1 MEPITIYKNERFGEI
16 RTMVTDTGISLFC
29 LNDVCHIL
37 DIGNVVMTKSTLNPE
52 GIVTT
57 TGVVNILKRADGT
70 IFERMGEL
78 FFVTE
83 ANLYKVI
90 FQSRMPE
97 AKAFTDWVTREV
109 LPSLHKSGGYIV
121 SKEDETPEMLMER
134 ALLVAKEAIERQK
147 QILKAKDEELERMKR
162 QLDNQA
168 PIIAYANEVLTS
180 TSAHTTTSIGA
191 QFNMSAVILNRLL
204 VKAGFLRRTS
214 TGYSLT
220 AKYQGQNYSVVETF
234 KYEGSDGGNR
244 SALHIKYTEKGRL
257 KIYDIIRRA
266 IDVGLL
272 KEVRGRYFINKDW
285 KPQKAA

>member
-1 MEPITIYKNERFGEI
+1 MEPIIIFKNERFGEI
-16 RTMVTDTGISLFC
+16 RTMTTDTGLSLFC

-37 DIGNVVMTKSTLNPE
+37 EIGNVVMAKSTLNPE

-78 FFVTE
+78 IFVTE

-97 AKAFTDWVTREV
+97 AKAFTNWVTQEV

-121 SKEDETPEMLMER
+121 SKEEDTPEILMER
-134 ALLVAKEAIERQK
+134 ALKVAQQAFERQRE
-147 QILKAKDEELERMKR
+147 LMKAKDEELARMQK
-162 QLDNQA
+162 QLENQA
-168 PIIAYANEVLTS
+168 PIIAYANEVLSS
-180 TSAHTTTSIGA
+180 TSGYTATTIGA

-204 VKAGFLRRTS
+204 VKVGFLRRTS

-220 AKYQGQNYSVVETF
+220 AKYQGQNYSIVETF

-244 SALHIKYTEKGRL
+244 SVIHLKYTEKGRL
-257 KIYDIIRRA
+257 KIFDIVNRA
-266 IDVGLL
+266 IAAGLL
-272 KEVRGRYFINKDW
+272 KEVKGRYFINKDW
-285 KPQKAA
+285 NPNRAA